1 MRMQRG
7 IYRVD
12 KYVFSSLPPSRSL
25 PLIRSPTSWS
35 SPPRLAALMRS
46 SSRCPSP
53 LHKASL
59 PPSRHLSRSPSPRW
73 TPRLRPRWMV
83 VSRGEK
89 RKWEGGREGLMR
101 TRTASQ
107 MHVVPSVCRIFNSFH
122 MWPTL
127 TEPLLCPRYTFTQ
140 LGWRSPP
147 MTLSP
152 TLPPLPPP
160 TSTSAN
166 TNGAAAG
173 SAKGVPACGGY
184 NIFSSRRADYTF
196 LVIDC

>member
-1 MRMQRG
+1 MSRQEVINMLHSLSNVAHSSCSSPSPNTIRMPTTAAGHILKVRKRGKEGGRQGGTGGGDMRMQRG

-107 MHVVPSVCRIFNSFH
+107 MHVIPSVCRIFNSFH
-122 MWPTL
+122 M
-127 TEPLLCPRYTFTQ
+127 
-140 LGWRSPP
+140 
-147 MTLSP
+147 
-152 TLPPLPPP
+152 
-160 TSTSAN
+160 
-166 TNGAAAG
+166 
-173 SAKGVPACGGY
+173 
-184 NIFSSRRADYTF
+184 
-196 LVIDC
+196 